1 MHLQEDILHENRYGK
16 VRKGR
21 YKAKICEADLETTV
35 VFLII

>member
-1 MHLQEDILHENRYGK
+1 MNFSEDVLTENRYGK